1 MDLQTCRNDESTDD
15 HFKSDFNLVSEG
27 GDIEGLLDCL
37 NAVVDWQQMEKGDVK
52 DAGTLLCSDVRPTR
66 HHEAGR

>member
-15 HFKSDFNLVSEG
+15 YFKSDFNLVSEE

-37 NAVVDWQQMEKGDVK
+37 NAVVDWQ
-52 DAGTLLCSDVRPTR
+52 
-66 HHEAGR
+66 